1 MKGFRAAV
9 FIIII
14 AHMLSAPSVFADGAA
29 GTADWLNLRFQ
40 IGNPMCKLNGEQ
52 RQIDP
57 RNERVVP
64 YLDEDTGQ
72 AMIPIRFLM
81 EAMGIEVEWTPEEP
95 DRIGLYKNGR
105 ALCLYLEENGAVIHE
120 RGGENVNRFA
130 ERENWTKQYRDS
142 RLSEDDPWY
151 SEADPL
157 EGTAIPVAVYAA
169 NVQDRTFVPLRAAE
183 LFGFQVTWKEEGQ
196 AVILNEIP
204 DSALY
209 DEPLSVTQN
218 GATTVFLYRRENVK
232 IAAFY
237 LALRRAR
244 TISLCSVWVY
254 NDEQK
259 NVYNMPGPHGDGE
272 PSRPPIKYK
281 QQSMFPDRPEEIAIE
296 HEFEPDKYYVKTRI
310 HPPKLII
317 FYFREAVT
325 PVVEQTIN
333 FEVK

>member
-1 MKGFRAAV
+1 MRT
-9 FIIII
+9 
-14 AHMLSAPSVFADGAA
+14 APP

-72 AMIPIRFLM
+72 VMIPIRFLM

-130 ERENWTKQYRDS
+130 ERENWTKQYRDYTPV
-142 RLSEDDPWY
+142 EDDPKHRKN
-151 SEADPL
+151 DPL

-183 LFGFQVTWKEEGQ
+183 LFGF
-196 AVILNEIP
+196 
-204 DSALY
+204 
-209 DEPLSVTQN
+209 
-218 GATTVFLYRRENVK
+218 
-232 IAAFY
+232 
-237 LALRRAR
+237 
-244 TISLCSVWVY
+244 
-254 NDEQK
+254 
-259 NVYNMPGPHGDGE
+259 
-272 PSRPPIKYK
+272 
-281 QQSMFPDRPEEIAIE
+281 
-296 HEFEPDKYYVKTRI
+296 
-310 HPPKLII
+310 
-317 FYFREAVT
+317 
-325 PVVEQTIN
+325 
-333 FEVK
+333 